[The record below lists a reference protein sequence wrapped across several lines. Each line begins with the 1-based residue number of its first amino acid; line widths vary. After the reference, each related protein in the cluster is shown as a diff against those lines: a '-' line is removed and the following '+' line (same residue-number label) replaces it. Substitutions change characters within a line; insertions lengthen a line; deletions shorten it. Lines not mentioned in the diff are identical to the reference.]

1 MNRAAGLVL
10 AGLVLFLGVTWCQD
24 TFSKVASNL
33 SFT

>member
-1 MNRAAGLVL
+1 LRYAQLQG
-10 AGLVLFLGVTWCQD
+10 WCQD